1 MVTVRKAI
9 ISVADKEGIL
19 EFARGLASLDVEI
32 RASDGTAKYLGEN
45 GVGASTVTDYTGQR
59 EVLGGRVKTLHP
71 KIFASI
77 LATKE
82 QLPELRTLGW
92 DPIDMVVVNLYPFE
106 ATVARQGVALD
117 EAMENVDIGGVSLI
131 RAAAKNADRVAVI
144 VNKAQYTDVLDE
156 MKRTRGKVCDEKLA
170 RLAIAAFEYTSGYD
184 AAIFNYLWQRTSSA
198 IPPALRLAYPL
209 DSSLRYGENPYQKAA
224 LFRDPRSSKLSIA
237 GCELLHGKPL
247 SYNNIIDLDA
257 ALQAASEFEETC
269 AVIIKHTNPCGL
281 ALGKTLKEAYA
292 AAHEADL
299 VSQYGCVVGVNRKV
313 DVETAKAMKP
323 HFVEAIMAP
332 DYDQEALTLLRT
344 KKDIRLM
351 RTGEPFRQTQQLFMT
366 KVSGGMLVQTSDF
379 PQIKPEEF
387 RVVTKAKPAK
397 GQLRDMV
404 FGLKVS
410 RHVKSNSIVLVK
422 DQRTVGIGAGQMS
435 RVDACH
441 MATYKAGPKAKGSV
455 LTSDAFFPFRDGVDT
470 VAAAGVAAIL
480 QPGGSIR
487 DKEAIAAADEHGVAM
502 AFCGIRTFK
511 H

>member
-1 MVTVRKAI
+1 MVIVRKAI

-19 EFARGLASLDVEI
+19 EFARGLTSLGVEI

-45 GVGASTVTDYTGQR
+45 GVKASTVTDYTGQK

-77 LATKE
+77 LATRK
-82 QLPELRTLGW
+82 QLPELNTLGW

-106 ATVARQGVALD
+106 ATVARPGVGND

-131 RAAAKNADRVAVI
+131 RAAAKNADRVAV
-144 VNKAQYTDVLDE
+144 VVSKAQYAAVLDE
-156 MKRTRGKVCDEKLA
+156 MKRNGGRISEETLA
-170 RLAIAAFEYTSGYD
+170 RLAVAAFEYTSGYD
-184 AAIFNYLWQRTSSA
+184 AAIFNYLWQRTGQS

-209 DSSLRYGENPYQKAA
+209 ATSLKYGENPYQKAA
-224 LFRDPRSSKLSIA
+224 FFRDPKSPKLSIS

-257 ALQAASEFEETC
+257 ALQTASEFEETC

-281 ALGKTLKEAYA
+281 ALGKTLKEAYV

-332 DYDQEALTLLRT
+332 DYDHDALTLLKT

-351 RTGEPFRQTQQLFMT
+351 RTGEAFRQTQQLLMT
-366 KVSGGMLVQTSDF
+366 KVSGGMLAQTSDF

-387 RVVTKAKPAK
+387 KVVTKAKPTRE
-397 GQLRDMV
+397 QLRDMV

-410 RHVKSNSIVLVK
+410 RHVRSNSIVLVK
-422 DQRTVGIGAGQMS
+422 DQRTVGVGAGQMS

-441 MATYKAGPKAKGSV
+441 VAVYKAGSRAKGSV
-455 LTSDAFFPFRDGVDT
+455 LASDAFFPFRDGVDT
-470 VAAAGVAAIL
+470 AAAAGVAAIL

-487 DKEAIAAADEHGVAM
+487 DNEAIAAADEHGMAM